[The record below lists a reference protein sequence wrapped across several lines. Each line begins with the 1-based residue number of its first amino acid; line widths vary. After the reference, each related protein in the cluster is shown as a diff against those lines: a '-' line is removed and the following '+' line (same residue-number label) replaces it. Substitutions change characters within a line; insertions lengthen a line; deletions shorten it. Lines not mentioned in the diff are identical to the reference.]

1 MIKIKFSEW
10 VKSFFGVGET
20 SIPMTQNAISN
31 LNKLDI
37 ELFAIT
43 AAINLIASSVSKCE
57 FKTYL
62 TGTEIKADE
71 YYLWNVEPNKNQNS
85 SQFLNELISKLIYEE
100 ECLVIEISGQLIIA
114 DSFNQKEYATIENYF
129 TDVRRGTMDFQ
140 KSFKMSE
147 VLYFKL
153 SDSNVRNLL
162 SNLISGY
169 NDLLGMATDKYN
181 RSGDKKGILDIDT
194 IASGNKDFKTKFED
208 LMNNRFKKFFAPGNA
223 VLPLEKGYTYKD
235 QGGEGGKKSTSE
247 ISDIAII
254 TKEIFERVGQG
265 LKIPPALLKG
275 DIADIEKVTDNY
287 LTFCI
292 DPIIDMMGE
301 EINRKRYR
309 KVAFLAGS
317 RLRIDSTCIRH
328 IDLFSISEAFDK
340 LIASGG
346 YSIDELRI
354 KSGDVPLNTVWSKK
368 HWITKNYQDI
378 EIEDGN
384 LKGGEK

>member
-1 MIKIKFSEW
+1 MKFSEW

-20 SIPMTQNAISN
+20 SISMTQQEISSQ

-43 AAINLIASSVSKCE
+43 SAINLIASSISKCE

-71 YYLWNVEPNKNQNS
+71 YYIWNVEPNKNQNS
-85 SQFLNELISKLIYEE
+85 SQFLHELISKLLYEN
-100 ECLVIEISGQLIIA
+100 ECLVIEINSQLIIA
-114 DSFNQKEYATIENYF
+114 DSFTQKEYATIENYF

-153 SDSNVRNLL
+153 SDSNVRVLL
-162 SNLISGY
+162 SNIVSGY
-169 NDLLGMATDKYN
+169 NNLLNMSIDKYN
-181 RSGDKKGILDIDT
+181 RSGDKKGILDIDAT
-194 IASGNKDFKTKFED
+194 ASGNKDFKTKFED

-223 VLPLEKGYTYKD
+223 VLPLEKGYSYKD
-235 QGGEGGKKSTSE
+235 QGGEGSKKSTSE
-247 ISDIAII
+247 ISDIAVI
-254 TKEIFERVGQG
+254 TKEIFERVAQG

-301 EINRKRYR
+301 EVNRKRYR
-309 KVAFLAGS
+309 KVAFLDGS
-317 RLRIDSTCIRH
+317 KLKIDSTCIRH
-328 IDLFSISEAFDK
+328 IDLFSISQAFDK

-354 KSGDVPLNTVWSKK
+354 KCGDVELNTPWSKK

-378 EIEDGN
+378 EIVDEG
-384 LKGGEK
+384 LKGGEI